1 MSRIL
6 IALFWLGL
14 IPSPAAV
21 ADEAADVAKVEA
33 AACAGATVGQR
44 LQEEIQSHSR
54 RDLGWRVFAE
64 ADHRDLERSLRISK
78 AMEAR
83 YRWRIDAAGNIEP
96 VSDAARQLCAT
107 PP

>member
-6 IALFWLGL
+6 IAFFWLAL
-14 IPSPAAV
+14 MPSPGAV
-21 ADEAADVAKVEA
+21 ADEAADIAKVEA
-33 AACAGATVGQR
+33 AACAGTSVGQR

-54 RDLGWRVFAE
+54 RDLGWRIFAE
-64 ADHRDLERSLRISK
+64 DDHRDLERSLRVSK
-78 AMEAR
+78 AMEVR
-83 YRWRIDAAGNIEP
+83 YRWRIDAAGKIEP